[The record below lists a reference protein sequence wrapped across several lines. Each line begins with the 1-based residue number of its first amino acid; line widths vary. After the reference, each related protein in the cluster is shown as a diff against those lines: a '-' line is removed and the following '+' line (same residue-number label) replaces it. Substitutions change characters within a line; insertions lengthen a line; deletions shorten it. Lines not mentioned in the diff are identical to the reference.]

1 MSRTV
6 GFIGLGIMGRAM
18 ARRLVDAGHRV
29 TVWNRDPSKAAD
41 LTAAGA
47 RRADSPRAAAEGS
60 EAVIVNVTDS
70 AAVESVLL
78 GKDGVI
84 HGAPAG
90 AVVVDMSTIH
100 PAAARKIGAQLRA
113 RGIGFLDAPV
123 TGMEF
128 RARDG
133 TLSIL
138 VGGEK
143 KDLENVRGLLS
154 VLGNRITHF
163 GPQGSGQIAK
173 ACNQILCAVNMVGI
187 VEALHLARLS
197 GLEPATLVE
206 ALTPGAGGSWAL
218 DRFGPQIVKG
228 DFQPGGRIALMLKDL
243 GIIEDSAKE
252 VGLPLAGAAAAK
264 RYFEDNVTHGEAD
277 LGTQAMF
284 KAVERAIGAKK
295 KKAPAT
301 SKARARRPSAARGR
315 RGRRS
320 GT

>member
-1 MSRTV
+1 MSRSV

-29 TVWNRDPSKAAD
+29 TVWNRDSAKAAE

-47 RRADSPRAAAEGS
+47 RQAASPRAAAEGN

-70 AAVESVLL
+70 AAVESVVL
-78 GKDGVI
+78 GRNGVI
-84 HGAPAG
+84 HGAPEG
-90 AVVVDMSTIH
+90 SVVVDMSTIH
-100 PAAARKIGAQLRA
+100 PASARKVGRQLRA

-143 KDLENVRGLLS
+143 SDLDKVHDLLS

-206 ALTPGAGGSWAL
+206 ALRPGAGGSWAL

-228 DFQPGGRIALMLKDL
+228 DFNPGGRIALMLKDL
-243 GIIEDSAKE
+243 GIIEDSARE

-264 RYFEDNVTHGEAD
+264 RYFEDNVGHGEAD

-284 KAVERAIGAKK
+284 KAVERAAKNGKK
-295 KKAPAT
+295 KKAT
-301 SKARARRPSAARGR
+301 SAARARRPSAGRRR

>member
-1 MSRTV
+1 MGRMI

-29 TVWNRDPSKAAD
+29 TVWNRVASKATE
-41 LTAAGA
+41 LVAAGA
-47 RRADSPRAAAEGS
+47 RQGATPREAAEGNDV
-60 EAVIVNVTDS
+60 VITMVTDS
-70 AAVESVLL
+70 AAVGNVVL
-78 GKDGVI
+78 GPDGAV
-84 HGAPAG
+84 HGVKPG
-90 AVVVDMSTIH
+90 AVVVDMSTIN
-100 PAAARKIGAQLRA
+100 PGSARRIGVALRG

-128 RARDG
+128 RAREG

-143 KDLENVRGLLS
+143 SDLEKVREVLS

-163 GPQGSGQIAK
+163 GPQGAGQTAK

-206 ALTPGAGGSWAL
+206 ALIPGAGGSWAL
-218 DRFGPQIVKG
+218 ERFGPQIVKG
-228 DFQPGGRIALMLKDL
+228 DFAPGGRIALMLKDL
-243 GIIEDSAKE
+243 GIIEDAAKE

-264 RYFEDNVTHGEAD
+264 RYFEDNRAHGEVD

-284 KAVERAIGAKK
+284 KAVERAIAKAKK
-295 KKAPAT
+295 
-301 SKARARRPSAARGR
+301 
-315 RGRRS
+315 
-320 GT
+320 

>member
-1 MSRTV
+1 MSRSV

-29 TVWNRDPSKAAD
+29 TVWNRDPSKAAE

-47 RRADSPRAAAEGS
+47 RKAASPRAAAEGA

-70 AAVESVLL
+70 VAVEAVLL
-78 GKDGVI
+78 GKEGVV
-84 HGAPAG
+84 HGAPSG

-100 PAAARKIGAQLRA
+100 PAAARKIGRQLRA

-143 KDLENVRGLLS
+143 QDLERVRDLLS
-154 VLGNRITHF
+154 ILGNRITYF
-163 GPQGSGQIAK
+163 GPQGAGQIAK

-228 DFQPGGRIALMLKDL
+228 DFQPGGRVALMLKDL

-264 RYFEDNVTHGEAD
+264 RYFEDNVRHGEAD

-284 KAVERAIGAKK
+284 KAVERAIGGK

-301 SKARARRPSAARGR
+301 SKARARRPSGARHR

>member
-1 MSRTV
+1 MARSV

-29 TVWNRDPSKAAD
+29 TVWNRDASKAAE
-41 LTAAGA
+41 LTAVGA
-47 RRADSPRAAAEGS
+47 RLAPSPRAAAEGA
-60 EAVIVNVTDS
+60 EVVIVNVTDS
-70 AAVESVLL
+70 TAVETVVL
-78 GKDGVI
+78 GEEGVI
-84 HGAPAG
+84 HGAPKG

-100 PAAARKIGAQLRA
+100 PAAARKIGQQLRG

-143 KDLENVRGLLS
+143 ADLDRVHDVLS
-154 VLGNRITHF
+154 ILGSKITYF
-163 GPQGSGQIAK
+163 GPQGAGQIAK

-197 GLEPATLVE
+197 GIEPSTLVE
-206 ALTPGAGGSWAL
+206 ALRPGAGGSWAL

-264 RYFEDNVTHGEAD
+264 RYFEENVRQGEAD

-284 KAVERAIGAKK
+284 KALERLI
-295 KKAPAT
+295 
-301 SKARARRPSAARGR
+301 SR
-315 RGRRS
+315 
-320 GT
+320 